1 MFITEKTD
9 GVRYLVVED
18 LIRLNRI
25 LIELQTPAEPAGVL
39 HMNLLESS
47 QQAPAVFAYYEQTRD
62 VFALASRLIESLAQN
77 HAFHNANKRT
87 AFAAGAMFLLL
98 NGYELTGPGHEAV
111 TLTHGLVVGEYTRV
125 EVEDWLCYW
134 SRHFDATRL
143 NEPNEDE
150 PMSRL
155 FARYFPED

>member
-62 VFALASRLIESLAQN
+62 VFALASRLIDSLAQH
-77 HAFHNANKRT
+77 HAFHNENKPT
-87 AFAAGAMFLLL
+87 SLVAGAMFLLL
-98 NGYELTGPGHEAV
+98 NVHELACP
-111 TLTHGLVVGEYTRV
+111 
-125 EVEDWLCYW
+125 D
-134 SRHFDATRL
+134 
-143 NEPNEDE
+143 
-150 PMSRL
+150 
-155 FARYFPED
+155 